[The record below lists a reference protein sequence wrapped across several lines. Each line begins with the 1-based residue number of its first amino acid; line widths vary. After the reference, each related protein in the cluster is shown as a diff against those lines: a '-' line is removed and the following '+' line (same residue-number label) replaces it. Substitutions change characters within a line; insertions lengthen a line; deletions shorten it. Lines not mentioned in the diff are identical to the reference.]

1 MDETG
6 KPTQHTAHI
15 EAFCDGVF
23 AIAATLLVLEVRVP
37 GHDAVTA
44 AGGLW
49 RALGQHWSS
58 YAAYALS
65 FVVIGIMWANHHNI
79 FGYIGRANHTFVML
93 NLALLFCVA
102 FLPFPTA
109 VLAQYLPS
117 PEHRTAAA
125 VLYGGTLTVTA
136 VAYNAVWR
144 YAAGGGRLLKRDAD
158 RQLADAVTRE
168 YRVGPFLYG
177 AATLV
182 AVLNVWASL
191 AIHVFLAGLY
201 VVPNRSRP

>member
-1 MDETG
+1 
-6 KPTQHTAHI
+6 
-15 EAFCDGVF
+15 
-23 AIAATLLVLEVRVP
+23 
-37 GHDAVTA
+37 
-44 AGGLW
+44 
-49 RALGQHWSS
+49 
-58 YAAYALS
+58 
-65 FVVIGIMWANHHNI
+65 MWANHHNI

-182 AVLNVWASL
+182 NVLNVWASL

>member
-23 AIAATLLVLEVRVP
+23 AVAATLLVLEVRVP

-117 PEHRTAAA
+117 PQHPTPAA

-144 YAAGGGRLLKRDAD
+144 YAAGGGRLLNAEAD
-158 RQLADAVTRE
+158 PQSPA
-168 YRVGPFLYG
+168 
-177 AATLV
+177 AATPEDRLRP
-182 AVLNVWASL
+182 LL
-191 AIHVFLAGLY
+191 A
-201 VVPNRSRP
+201 

>member
-65 FVVIGIMWANHHNI
+65 FVVIGIM
-79 FGYIGRANHTFVML
+79 GRIT
-93 NLALLFCVA
+93 
-102 FLPFPTA
+102 T
-109 VLAQYLPS
+109 
-117 PEHRTAAA
+117 T
-125 VLYGGTLTVTA
+125 
-136 VAYNAVWR
+136 
-144 YAAGGGRLLKRDAD
+144 
-158 RQLADAVTRE
+158 
-168 YRVGPFLYG
+168 
-177 AATLV
+177 
-182 AVLNVWASL
+182 SL
-191 AIHVFLAGLY
+191 ATSDA
-201 VVPNRSRP
+201 PTTPS